1 MIWSSCTR
9 FMTHKF
15 KPAEFHAA
23 TCCGVK
29 ILSPKTRNL
38 FIKSSQIRGL
48 ASASCP
54 CFMTHKLKPAEFN
67 ATCCR
72 DKFCPHNGFF
82 NTTTQHNVCQEGWEG
97 WGGGGWTCLYI
108 LSLLHDMQIQTSW
121 NFTQHFA
128 GIELHVCP
136 CHRILCKPKSNQEMC
151 RCIGSLFYVWP
162 KTCTTKS
169 SPS

>member
-9 FMTHKF
+9 FMMHKF

-23 TCCGVK
+23 TCCGLI

-72 DKFCPHNGFF
+72 DKFCPHNRLL
-82 NTTTQHNVCQEGWEG
+82 NTKTQHNVCQEGWE
-97 WGGGGWTCLYI
+97 WGGTCLYI
-108 LSLLHDMQIQTSW
+108 LSLLHDTQIQTSW
-121 NFTQHFA
+121 NFTQHVA
-128 GIELHVCP
+128 GIELYVCP
-136 CHRILCKPKSNQEMC
+136 CHRILCKPLSNQGMC
-151 RCIGSLFYVWP
+151 CCIVSLVYVWP
-162 KTCTTKS
+162 KTCTTKA

>member
-1 MIWSSCTR
+1 MIWSSCTH
-9 FMTHKF
+9 FMMHKF

-48 ASASCP
+48 ASASCH

-72 DKFCPHNGFF
+72 DKFCPHNRFF
-82 NTTTQHNVCQEGWEG
+82 NTTQCLPET
-97 WGGGGWTCLYI
+97 GGDLASH
-108 LSLLHDMQIQTSW
+108 LVPASW
-121 NFTQHFA
+121 HANSNQLKFHPTWCRDR
-128 GIELHVCP
+128 ITCP
-136 CHRILCKPKSNQEMC
+136 CHRILCKPMSNQEMC
-151 RCIGSLFYVWP
+151 RCTVSLVYVWP
-162 KTCTTKS
+162 KTCTTKA

>member
-97 WGGGGWTCLYI
+97 WGGGGGLVF
-108 LSLLHDMQIQTSW
+108 TS
-121 NFTQHFA
+121 
-128 GIELHVCP
+128 CP
-136 CHRILCKPKSNQEMC
+136 CFMTCKFKPVE
-151 RCIGSLFYVWP
+151 I
-162 KTCTTKS
+162 
-169 SPS
+169 SPNTLQG

>member
-1 MIWSSCTR
+1 MIWSSCTH
-9 FMTHKF
+9 FMMHKF

-29 ILSPKTRNL
+29 IMSPKTRNL
-38 FIKSSQIRGL
+38 FIKTSQIRGL

-72 DKFCPHNGFF
+72 DKFCPHNRFF
-82 NTTTQHNVCQEGWEG
+82 NTTQCLPETGVGET
-97 WGGGGWTCLYI
+97 GGTWLHI
-108 LSLLHDMQIQTSW
+108 LSLLHDTQIQTSW
-121 NFTQHFA
+121 NFTQHGA

-136 CHRILCKPKSNQEMC
+136 CHRILCKPMSNMFMSGLKHVLQ
-151 RCIGSLFYVWP
+151 RRVPANNLW
-162 KTCTTKS
+162 CTMHGEH
-169 SPS
+169 

>member
-1 MIWSSCTR
+1 VPTKWSSCTR
-9 FMTHKF
+9 FMMHKF

-72 DKFCPHNGFF
+72 DKFCPHNRFF
-82 NTTTQHNVCQEGWEG
+82 NTTTQHNVCQEGWG
-97 WGGGGWTCLYI
+97 LVF
-108 LSLLHDMQIQTSW
+108 TS
-121 NFTQHFA
+121 
-128 GIELHVCP
+128 CP
-136 CHRILCKPKSNQEMC
+136 CFMTRKFKPVEISPNMLQGKNYKYVPAT
-151 RCIGSLFYVWP
+151 GFYVNPRQITGCVAALCPWFMSGL
-162 KTCTTKS
+162 KHVLQR
-169 SPS
+169 